1 MSAPASSSPASVPES
16 VASSEVRERLTG
28 AIAALTALLGP
39 RASTTTAQREQHSHG
54 ESYHAPGF
62 PDVVC
67 FPRSTEEVS
76 EILKISAQHQLPVV
90 PFGAGTSL
98 EGHVNAIHGGITI
111 DLREMNQILRV
122 NVEDM
127 DATVQAG
134 VTRTQ
139 LCKALNNT
147 GLTFFID
154 PGADATLGG
163 MTATRASGT
172 TAVRYGTMRE
182 NVRGLTVVLA
192 DGRIIHTGGRAR
204 KSSAGYDLT
213 HLFVGSE
220 GTLGVIT
227 EITLRLHPLP
237 ESVAAA
243 VCHFSSVEG
252 AVLTAIET
260 IQLGLNVARIEFL
273 DDMQIAAINKFS
285 KINLPESPTLFFE
298 FHGMNDREVSDQSA
312 LLESLALEHGGQG
325 FAWKKTLEDRDILWE
340 ARHNAYYAT
349 HALRPGAKI
358 WSTDVCVPISR
369 LAECIVETKR
379 EMAGLSFPATIVGH
393 VGDGNFHVLCV
404 LDPDSA
410 AELDEASRFVSRMVG
425 RALAMDGTSTGE
437 HGVGIGKMKYL
448 EQEHGEAL
456 DVMRTIK
463 LALDPDNRMN
473 PGKILPPV
481 SS

>member
-1 MSAPASSSPASVPES
+1 MSAPASTSPAFTS
-16 VASSEVRERLTG
+16 VAGHLQA
-28 AIAALTALLGP
+28 AIAELSALLGP
-39 RASTTTAQREQHSHG
+39 RASTSTAQREQHSHG

-62 PDVVC
+62 PNIVC
-67 FPRSTEEVS
+67 FPRTNEEVS
-76 EILKISAQHQLPVV
+76 AILKISARHQLPVI

-122 NVEDM
+122 SVEDM
-127 DATVQAG
+127 DATVQPG

-139 LCKALNNT
+139 LCKSLNNT

-237 ESVAAA
+237 EAVAAA
-243 VCHFSSVEG
+243 LCAFATIDG
-252 AVLTAIET
+252 AIQTAIET

-273 DDMQIAAINKFS
+273 DDQQIAAINKFS
-285 KINLPESPTLFFE
+285 KINLPKLPTLFFE
-298 FHGMNDREVSDQSA
+298 FHGMNDREVADQST
-312 LLESLALEHGGQG
+312 LLESIAREHGGEG
-325 FAWKKTLEDRDILWE
+325 FQWKKTIEERDTLWE
-340 ARHNAYYAT
+340 ARHNAYYAA
-349 HALRPGAKI
+349 HALRAGAKI

-379 EMAGLSFPATIVGH
+379 ELAGVSFPATIVGH
-393 VGDGNFHVLCV
+393 VGDGNFHVLCI

-410 AELDEASRFVSRMVG
+410 SELAEADHFVGRMVK
-425 RALAMDGTSTGE
+425 RALAMGGTCTGE

-456 DVMRTIK
+456 SVMRAIK
-463 LALDPDNRMN
+463 SSLDPDNRMN
-473 PGKILPPV
+473 PGKILPPA

>member
-1 MSAPASSSPASVPES
+1 MSAPVSTSPASAPES
-16 VASSEVRERLTG
+16 SSRL
-28 AIAALTALLGP
+28 AAALADLAQLLGP
-39 RASTTTAQREQHSHG
+39 RASTAAVQREQHSHG
-54 ESYHAPGF
+54 ESYHLPGF

-67 FPRSTEEVS
+67 FPRTTEEVS
-76 EILKISAQHQLPVV
+76 EILKISARFQLPVI

-98 EGHVNAIHGGITI
+98 EGHVNAIHGGITV

-172 TAVRYGTMRE
+172 TAVRYGTMHE

-227 EITLRLHPLP
+227 EITLRLHALP
-237 ESVAAA
+237 EALAAA
-243 VCHFSSVEG
+243 VCCFPTVEG
-252 AVLTAIET
+252 AIETVIET
-260 IQLGLNVARIEFL
+260 IQLGLQVARIEFL
-273 DDMQIAAINKFS
+273 DDKQIGAINKYS
-285 KINLPESPTLFFE
+285 KLALPEMPTLFFE
-298 FHGMNDREVSDQSA
+298 FHGMNDRDVSEQSA
-312 LLESLALEHGGQG
+312 LLESLALEHGGEG
-325 FAWKKTLEDRDILWE
+325 FEWKKSLEERDVMWK
-340 ARHNAYYAT
+340 ARHDAYYAA
-349 HALRPGAKI
+349 HAMRAGAKI
-358 WSTDVCVPISR
+358 WSTDVCIPISR

-379 EMAGLSFPATIVGH
+379 ELADISFPATIVGH
-393 VGDGNFHVLCV
+393 VGDGNFHVLCA

-410 AELDEASRFVSRMVG
+410 TELAEAGEFVSRMVH
-425 RALAMDGTSTGE
+425 RALAMGGTCTGE
-437 HGVGIGKMKYL
+437 HGVGTGKMKYL
-448 EQEHGEAL
+448 EEEHGEGVN
-456 DVMRTIK
+456 VMRTLK
-463 LALDPDNRMN
+463 HALDPDNRMN
-473 PGKILPPV
+473 PGKIFGPLT
-481 SS
+481 